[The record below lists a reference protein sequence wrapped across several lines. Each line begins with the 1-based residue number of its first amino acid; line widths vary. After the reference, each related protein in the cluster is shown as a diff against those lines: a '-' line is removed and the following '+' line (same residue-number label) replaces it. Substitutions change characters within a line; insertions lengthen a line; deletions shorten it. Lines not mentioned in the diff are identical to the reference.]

1 MPGPASFSHPSP
13 LPSFFET
20 VSGGRRPE
28 DSARLG
34 ISMVGGLETGE
45 PLRSRNPHGS
55 LCDKA
60 APPFFMQVRTCSQAG
75 ADFAPSVW
83 CYCRFR
89 DAQVLRNRV
98 QVAWRR
104 GEEGDLQIVI
114 LENGLAPLLRA
125 CGSNCC
131 LWKTCLRTCIPQ
143 RAHDPTFSLRP
154 VVLDAA
160 RRVRAAPVVEM
171 G

>member
-1 MPGPASFSHPSP
+1 
-13 LPSFFET
+13 
-20 VSGGRRPE
+20 
-28 DSARLG
+28 
-34 ISMVGGLETGE
+34 MVGGLETGE
-45 PLRSRNPHGS
+45 PPRSRNPHGS

-60 APPFFMQVRTCSQAG
+60 APPFFMQVHTCSQAG

-114 LENGLAPLLRA
+114 LENGLAFASGMRKQLLSVEDLLA
-125 CGSNCC
+125 DMHTAAGS
-131 LWKTCLRTCIPQ
+131 
-143 RAHDPTFSLRP
+143 
-154 VVLDAA
+154 
-160 RRVRAAPVVEM
+160 
-171 G
+171 